1 MSTSSQA
8 IENRGADT
16 QDDTPSAKRSQTS
29 LRYPTISDWLQ
40 YCDNDEVRKR
50 GNRNFSQFA
59 MFFEEHDYKFLDEL
73 IGFTEDKMKEICIG
87 MRSGTV
93 SCLVN
98 FVKEDDKAI
107 QRGKYVIS

>member
-50 GNRNFSQFA
+50 GNRKFSQFA

-73 IGFTEDKMKEICIG
+73 IGFTEGQDEGNLHWDEVRNGVLPCELRKG
-87 MRSGTV
+87 GR
-93 SCLVN
+93 
-98 FVKEDDKAI
+98 
-107 QRGKYVIS
+107 